1 MGVNVYLLLLKEIVI
16 ISDSVASPR
25 SELSWGK
32 VRLKSLVKGNQILQK
47 GDDQNMLG
55 YMGKSE

>member
-55 YMGKSE
+55 YMSKSE